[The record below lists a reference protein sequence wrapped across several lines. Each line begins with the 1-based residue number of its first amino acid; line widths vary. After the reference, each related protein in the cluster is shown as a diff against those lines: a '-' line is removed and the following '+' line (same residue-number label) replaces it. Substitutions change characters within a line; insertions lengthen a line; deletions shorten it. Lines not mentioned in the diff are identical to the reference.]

1 MERGM
6 PPASPTQ
13 RPALLPRHSPGS
25 SHDIHPNRGW
35 ARPITRPHTR
45 WCPPPGRHHM
55 SPIVLVY
62 ISLIALVVLGL
73 FGVWLLYRARHG
85 REPAGIPP
93 AAPRTKGRPP
103 RPPG

>member
-1 MERGM
+1 
-6 PPASPTQ
+6 
-13 RPALLPRHSPGS
+13 
-25 SHDIHPNRGW
+25 
-35 ARPITRPHTR
+35 
-45 WCPPPGRHHM
+45 M